1 MKLTIKALLL
11 SLIILAI
18 AACSSKSEKYT
29 EVTPDNGLVK
39 IDIDTVSD
47 GEAHFY
53 HMNID
58 GKDFKFFLVKA
69 KDGVIRAAFDACD
82 VCFPQ
87 KKGYRQEGDNMV
99 CNNCGQQFSTDQ
111 INEVRGGC
119 NPSPL
124 ERTESNGQVVIKV
137 SDINSGAK
145 YF

>member
-1 MKLTIKALLL
+1 MVVLAL
-11 SLIILAI
+11 
-18 AACSSKSEKYT
+18 AACSSKSEKYS
-29 EVTPDNGLVK
+29 EVKADNGLVQ
-39 IDIDTVSD
+39 IDINSVSD

-53 HMNID
+53 HMNVD
-58 GKDFKFFLVKA
+58 GKDIKFFVVKA

-99 CNNCGQQFSTDQ
+99 CNNCGQQFNTAQ

-124 ERTESNGQVVIKV
+124 ERTESNGKVVIKV
-137 SDINSGAK
+137 SDIQSGVK